1 MFHLDDDAVLGN
13 SEHEASFSWRPLGP
27 CTPQWMVISCFS
39 WTGTASAMCGS
50 QKKSWPPSL
59 KVPVNLPTLV
69 TSSALFST
77 IGSQRVE

>member
-27 CTPQWMVISCFS
+27 CTLQWMVISCFS
-39 WTGTASAMCGS
+39 WTGTASARCG
-50 QKKSWPPSL
+50 SL
-59 KVPVNLPTLV
+59 KVPVILATLV
-69 TSSALFST
+69 TPSALFST